1 MRTKAVYPKRMDASP
16 DILFPFLSAL
26 ESSPCLIP
34 YESWLWLALTSL
46 LPPKEISSEYG
57 GWGGVK
63 YLKIYIV
70 RLIFLSKVPALIKH
84 QVGSCPWSIYD
95 GYGHAKWYV
104 QDSREILEYFW
115 TKCFFPSFLKYLL
128 STHYDLGIDLGMG
141 ETAMNKTRSLYPH
154 EVYILVE
161 KRDNK

>member
-1 MRTKAVYPKRMDASP
+1 MGGGEGLNTWRY
-16 DILFPFLSAL
+16 I
-26 ESSPCLIP
+26 
-34 YESWLWLALTSL
+34 Y
-46 LPPKEISSEYG
+46 SE
-57 GWGGVK
+57 VD
-63 YLKIYIV
+63 
-70 RLIFLSKVPALIKH
+70 FLSKVPALIKH